1 MQKTTSEKFQEYLDE
16 MELMNEINLIP
27 REQQQETPQISE
39 KKLHVVPGNTIEIQA
54 PNEES
59 DYIKSGRTFFITI
72 QKSNFKNCEKIIDY
86 LTHFKNFRYLIMAE
100 HDGPTNVHRHVYV
113 QYSKPTDLRAKQLF
127 NSNLREHFRTAKEN
141 IDYCLCKDKKHIEEG
156 VKGTLIKEI
165 GTPAHN
171 GGNRIKDVKKM
182 SNKELDNL
190 PIQYYR
196 IAADIKK
203 KRSYKIK
210 INECHKKILV
220 IYLYGGTKIGKSK
233 IGINIMT
240 HLGYDEYN
248 DLKFA
253 NDFYTGTD
261 GEDDT
266 VAALYDDFRDSEMKP
281 NEFIRLID
289 YNKHTMNIKGGSKVN
304 CYELIIIT
312 SVQDPNDLWAYSR
325 SSYEA
330 KQQWLRRINLI
341 NFYDDEFKNFD
352 CNNEDDMNKV
362 YKLVDTF
369 TQNNK
374 L

>member
-1 MQKTTSEKFQEYLDE
+1 MQKTTSAKFQEYLDE
-16 MELMNEINLIP
+16 MELMNEINLIKEEKE
-27 REQQQETPQISE
+27 EQTQKRQTE
-39 KKLHVVPGNTIEIQA
+39 KLHVVPGNTIEVQA
-54 PNEES
+54 PHEES

-86 LTHFKNFRYLIMAE
+86 LTHYKNFRYLIMTE

-113 QYSKPTDLRAKQLF
+113 QYSKPTDLHSKQLF
-127 NSNLREHFRTAKEN
+127 YSNLKEHFRTAREN
-141 IDYCLCKDKKHIEEG
+141 IEYCLCKDKKHIEEG

-165 GTPAHN
+165 GTPVHN

-182 SNKELDNL
+182 TDKELDNL

-196 IAADIKK
+196 IASEIKK

-210 INECHKKILV
+210 ISDCHKKLLV
-220 IYLYGGTKIGKSK
+220 IYLYGPSKIGKSK

-240 HLGYDEYN
+240 HLGYTEYN

-261 GEDDT
+261 GEDDCKC
-266 VAALYDDFRDSEMKP
+266 ALYDDFRDSEMKP

-289 YNKHTMNIKGGSKVN
+289 YNKHTMNIKGGSKLN
-304 CYELIIIT
+304 EYELLIIT
-312 SVQDPNDLWAYSR
+312 SVQDPNELWQC
-325 SSYEA
+325 SSSHYEA
-330 KQQWLRRINLI
+330 KKQWLRRINLI
-341 NFYDDEFKNFD
+341 NFYEDEFENFN

-362 YKLVDTF
+362 FRLVDSF
-369 TQNNK
+369 TSK
-374 L
+374 